1 MFGIRTPRHDTPH
14 YLQLRQFLTNLS
26 ALGEIGATP
35 PVDLLPLLKYLPQ
48 RLWGNWKT
56 KVNVLREG
64 ISSLYPPLVDQVIER
79 RATVG
84 NRNSFLDG
92 VLDQQEKLQLSRNE
106 IDIMC
111 GNLLEGGTDTMATLI
126 LTLCQ
131 AMALNPNVLAEA
143 HKEIDSVLGESEM
156 PSFADYR
163 RLPYIGMIVK
173 ELLRWR
179 PPAPTA
185 FPHALDKGRQE
196 LFLSFFIDDHSTG
209 CIYKLLSMSKS
220 LNGISQMM
228 ILTA

>member
-1 MFGIRTPRHDTPH
+1 LLIFKVSVFGIRTPRRNTPH
-14 YLQLRQFLTNLS
+14 YLKLRQFLTNLS

-35 PVDLLPLLKYLPQ
+35 PVDLLPVLKYLPQ

-92 VLDQQEKLQLSRNE
+92 VLDQQDTLQLSRNE

-131 AMALNPNVLAEA
+131 AMALNPDVLAEA

-163 RLPYIGMIVK
+163 RLPYISMIIK
-173 ELLRWR
+173 ELQRWR

-185 FPHALDKGRQE
+185 FPHALDKSRQE
-196 LFLSFFIDDHSTG
+196 WVLFFF
-209 CIYKLLSMSKS
+209 Y
-220 LNGISQMM
+220 
-228 ILTA
+228 